1 MQHWV
6 LNKVKKSHSV
16 RFFLLAWF
24 VCTFVLGVPGT
35 AGAKPPPVI
44 AVLYPD
50 VREPYRNVF
59 LTILRGIEEGIK
71 GGMVKSLVLKEG
83 SDLSEITA
91 WLEKERIEAV
101 IALGKTGLIA
111 AQTLLKT
118 RRVVVGAV
126 LITPDQNVHGIEGIT
141 LVPDP
146 EVIIDY
152 LKRLVPQVKRLT
164 VIYNPKNNKWLIKR
178 AEAAAKP
185 KGLMLSALPAEDL
198 RTAARL
204 YHKALNTLDNKTEAL
219 WLLQDDA
226 TVDER
231 AILPLILK
239 QAWDR
244 PLIVVSNNPT
254 HVRRGAL
261 LSLYPDNIRMG
272 RRLASMVLKGK
283 QNSDLKDRGMVP
295 LIDLHAA
302 VNVRTAEH
310 LGLNLKDRDVRDFEL
325 IFPSP

>member
-1 MQHWV
+1 MAI
-6 LNKVKKSHSV
+6 KAKKRCPGHV
-16 RFFLLAWF
+16 FLLPWL
-24 VCTFVLGVPGT
+24 VCAFVLGVPR
-35 AGAKPPPVI
+35 AAEAKPSPII

-59 LTILRGIEEGIK
+59 LTILRGIEEGVR
-71 GGMVKSLVLKEG
+71 GGTVKPLVLKEG
-83 SDLSEITA
+83 GDLSELTF

-111 AQTLLKT
+111 AQTLPKT
-118 RRVVVGAV
+118 WRVVVGAV

-185 KGLMLSALPAEDL
+185 KGLMLNALPAGDL

-204 YHKALNTLDNKTEAL
+204 YHEALTTLDNKTEAL

-272 RRLASMVLKGK
+272 RSLASMVLKGK
-283 QNSDLKDRGMVP
+283 QNSGLKDRGMVP
-295 LIDLHAA
+295 LTDLHAA